1 MRNSRTDRFH
11 RVFGIRRTS
20 NGRVNFM
27 NSHAGEDMKGRV
39 KEAAGDLT
47 GDADLKREGQI
58 DQASAA
64 TKKAIDDV
72 ADALKDAVS
81 PKE

>member
-1 MRNSRTDRFH
+1 MTDH
-11 RVFGIRRTS
+11 KV
-20 NGRVNFM
+20 
-27 NSHAGEDMKGRV
+27 EDMKGRV

-47 GDADLKREGQI
+47 DNEELKREGQLE
-58 DQASAA
+58 QASAA

-72 ADALKDAVS
+72 ADKIKDVVT

>member
-1 MRNSRTDRFH
+1 MD
-11 RVFGIRRTS
+11 
-20 NGRVNFM
+20 
-27 NSHAGEDMKGRV
+27 SHTGEDVKGRV
-39 KEAAGDLT
+39 KEAAGDIT

-72 ADALKDAVS
+72 ADTIKDAVS
-81 PKE
+81 PKK